1 MDVNLGLEE
10 VGAMVFGAR
19 ALFSLQNWRAARDFL
34 DLEEASVE
42 GEEGRPCEGAQSIL
56 GIWGRRAVLTGEK
69 GVGSFLAKE
78 KGVGSGAI

>member
-1 MDVNLGLEE
+1 
-10 VGAMVFGAR
+10 MVFGAR

-56 GIWGRRAVLTGEK
+56 GIWGRRAVLMGEK
-69 GVGSFLAKE
+69 GVGFF
-78 KGVGSGAI
+78 